1 MVLRL
6 TMAEFRNIPS
16 NDKILFGV
24 LIAVIVFNSMIP
36 RVVEGLDASVYNVTT
51 PVIVTGTRGNAP
63 SVNDTVMSISGNFR
77 LSDTVGEG
85 TATTQD
91 TLTFTFPANYFVKN
105 QSGDSISNV
114 KLTVRVGSASAT
126 PVIDALSASSTF
138 DNLAAGTLAFTIPT
152 TVTLRP
158 TASGATPTPNLFLF
172 TIAGTSGTTPIFKFG
187 PSPIGITSSGFK
199 IQSTRNGPGT
209 ASMPSLYKTPTA
221 GGGSVDS
228 SDSMPARQAQFSANI
243 TNLQNIEA
251 ELFAKLASE
260 SDPAA
265 RSELVTQINRIAKAR
280 GDLYNNMNDF
290 SGQIEAVAGER
301 HRALV
306 QNSVAVNIIRDQIQ
320 NAQNTLTGL
329 KEEKSNKMRLVEIN
343 NYYGKKYEYQT
354 DIIKIIIITCV
365 PILII
370 SVLLKKGMIPNL
382 IATGLITV
390 IIAAGVITVAR
401 KIIDLNK
408 RNDFNFDQYDHPF
421 NPNAISVT
429 KTETTNLSDAN
440 NFSLETSCVGPYCCT
455 EGTTEW
461 DSVTAKCVPVSAAR
475 SASSASATSS

>member
-77 LSDTVGEG
+77 LSDTVGGG
-85 TATTQD
+85 TSTTQD
-91 TLTFTFPANYFVKN
+91 ALTFTFPANYFVKN
-105 QSGDSISNV
+105 QSGDAMPNV
-114 KLTVRVGSASAT
+114 KLTVRVGSASAS
-126 PVIDALSASSTF
+126 PVITTISASSTF
-138 DNLAAGTLAFTIPT
+138 ENLAAGTLAFTIPHT
-152 TVTLRP
+152 TTLQP
-158 TASGATPTPNLFLF
+158 TTTAADGATTPNLFMF
-172 TIAGTSGTTPIFKFG
+172 TIAHTTSGNPIFKFG
-187 PSPIGITSSGFK
+187 PTPIGITSSGFK

-209 ASMPSLYKTPTA
+209 ASMPPLFQTPTA
-221 GGGSVDS
+221 ETGNADT
-228 SDSMPARQAQFSANI
+228 SMPARQAQFSANI
-243 TNLQNIEA
+243 TNLQNIET
-251 ELFAKLASE
+251 ELFAKLAIE
-260 SDPAA
+260 PDPTA

-301 HRALV
+301 RRALV

-390 IIAAGVITVAR
+390 IIAAGVIAVAR

-440 NFSLETSCVGPYCCT
+440 DFSLATSCVGPYCCT
-455 EGTTEW
+455 EGTTQW
-461 DSVTAKCVPVSAAR
+461 NPVSAKCVPKAQAP
-475 SASSASATSS
+475 A